1 MKYLLY
7 LLALLLPGVGI
18 CATECHLAEGGKGGS
33 MAINGGTT
41 NNPLNF
47 YSVYGDTSSTVHELD
62 YFDPT
67 LSHELWSYC
76 DSGPNGDDFY
86 MYTNNGAD
94 VVETDGRALFPTNID
109 GIYYAVKLFSTAGA
123 GGYFPG
129 TTGSWINVYPSETS
143 DWKSQQVKATITLYQ
158 MSAFPGNVNN
168 VTYLTPKDSRTLGQ
182 IRVGTADSD
191 DNNPWSI
198 TVDRNSFSVPISAA
212 TCSSVSGNDGTNN
225 VDFGDVMYSSL
236 REYYWQSKTLTL
248 KLAGCT
254 NTVWFRFKLASS
266 KYVVGENNTM
276 LLTNTLT
283 GSDAASGV
291 GVSLSADFP
300 IQGVQNVFS
309 PGLEIWTPTT
319 TVSYSRT
326 YNYDFT
332 TVMKLSGETL
342 KPGKF
347 KAIGTFTIDYF

>member
-7 LLALLLPGVGI
+7 LLALLLPGV
-18 CATECHLAEGGKGGS
+18 CSAECHLAKNGVPGDLSIISGS
-33 MAINGGTT
+33 T

-62 YFDPT
+62 YFDPQIT
-67 LSHELWSYC
+67 DLWSHC
-76 DSGPNGDDFY
+76 DNGPNGDDFY
-86 MYTNNGAD
+86 MYTNNGSD
-94 VVETDGRALFPTNID
+94 VVEADGRALFPTNID
-109 GIYYAVKLFSTAGA
+109 GIYYAVKLFSTTGA
-123 GGYFPG
+123 GGYFPP
-129 TTGSWINVYPSETS
+129 TTGSWINVYPSSES
-143 DWKSQQVKATITLYQ
+143 DWDSTQVKATITLYQ
-158 MSAFPGNVNN
+158 MSAFPGNLKN
-168 VTYLTPKDSRTLGQ
+168 VSYLTPKDSRMLGK
-182 IRVGTADSD
+182 IRVGTADGD
-191 DNNPWSI
+191 DNNPW
-198 TVDRNSFSVPISAA
+198 TVNVSTTSFRVPISAA

-266 KYVVGENNTM
+266 KYVVDSQNNM
-276 LLTNTLT
+276 MLTNTLT

-291 GVSLSADFP
+291 GVLLEADFP

-326 YNYDFT
+326 YNYNFIT
-332 TVMKLSGETL
+332 TMQLSGETL